1 MNFLHFILRNIHIIT
16 GDYKLPKGATLFIMF
31 YSLHRDPRLWSHP
44 NEFHPDHFLPEE
56 CARRP
61 KGSYL
66 PFSWGPRSCPG
77 IKIYND
83 LDWLYFSIL
92 SVLNL
97 FYINYKYNTI
107 FFKEV
112 STQWHL

>member
-1 MNFLHFILRNIHIIT
+1 MIT
-16 GDYKLPKGATLFIMF
+16 GDYKLPKGATLFITL
-31 YSLHRDPRLWSHP
+31 YSLHRNTKIWSHP

-92 SVLNL
+92 WVL
-97 FYINYKYNTI
+97 I
-107 FFKEV
+107 FI
-112 STQWHL
+112 LY